1 MLFNL
6 KAEIVLKTEF
16 KVEAETLVEA
26 RKIAEKRISDS
37 DFNSLE
43 MDRVSWDMTDPSIR
57 EYNREMCKRQLEEY
71 KRVCATEP

>member
-16 KVEAETLVEA
+16 KVEVETLKEA
-26 RKIAEKRISDS
+26 MKIAEKRISDS
-37 DFNSLE
+37 DFDSLE